1 MKPFSDAC
9 ERNKAPILIVLGQE
23 FASVE
28 NVLEVGSGTGQHAVY
43 FGEHLTHLTWH
54 TSDLEENHD
63 GIMQWLDEHKLDNVH
78 SPVTLDVSNSEWPG
92 DQFDAVFSANTAHI
106 MSWPEVELMF
116 DGIGHMLR
124 PQGVFCLYGPFNE
137 GGEFTSESNR
147 SFDEL
152 LKARDVAMGLR
163 DINDLVDLGHR
174 ADLTLARKHPMPT
187 NNQILVFEKAS

>member
-9 ERNKAPILIVLGQE
+9 ERNKAPILIVLRQE
-23 FASVE
+23 FASVK

-43 FGEHLTHLTWH
+43 FGEHLNHLTWH
-54 TSDLEENHD
+54 TSDLEDNHD
-63 GIMQWLDEHKLDNVH
+63 GIMQWLDENKLDNVR
-78 SPVTLDVSNSEWPG
+78 SPATLDVGNSGWPG

-116 DGIGHMLR
+116 DGIGHVLR
-124 PQGVFCLYGPFNE
+124 PQGMFCLYGPFNE

-163 DINDLVDLGHR
+163 DIDDLVDLGHR
-174 ADLTLARKHPMPT
+174 SDLTLERKHPMPM
-187 NNQILVFEKAS
+187 NNQILVFKKAN

>member
-9 ERNKAPILIVLGQE
+9 ERNKAPILTVLEHE

-54 TSDLEENHD
+54 TSDLEENHV
-63 GIMQWLDEHKLDNVH
+63 GILLWLDEQQLDNVR
-78 SPVTLDVSNSEWPG
+78 PPITLDVGKSAWSN

-116 DGIGHMLR
+116 AGIGCVLR
-124 PQGVFCLYGPFNE
+124 PRGVFCLYGPFNE
-137 GGEFTSESNR
+137 GGEFTSASNR

-152 LKARDVAMGLR
+152 LKAEDVAMGLR
-163 DINDLVDLGHR
+163 DINDLIDLGHR
-174 ADLTLARKHPMPT
+174 SDLILERKHPMPT
-187 NNQILVFEKAS
+187 NNQILVFRKAG

>member
-9 ERNKAPILIVLGQE
+9 ERNKAPILAVLQQE
-23 FASVE
+23 FAAVE

-63 GIMQWLDEHKLDNVH
+63 GILQWLDEHKLDNVR
-78 SPVTLDVSNSEWPG
+78 SPVTLDIGNSEWPEN
-92 DQFDAVFSANTAHI
+92 QFDAVFSANTAHI

-116 DGIGHMLR
+116 DGIGRVLR

-147 SFDEL
+147 SFEEL
-152 LKARDVAMGLR
+152 LKAQDVAMGLR

-174 ADLTLARKHPMPT
+174 SGLTLQRKHPMPT
-187 NNQILVFEKAS
+187 NNQILVFKKAG